1 MYVLKGRLPQT
12 LVQAVNLFGLTY
24 IYVRECVLSNIN
36 FANVQGGGQCE
47 DSGRK
52 EACDGFQDQCSVLQ
66 G

>member
-1 MYVLKGRLPQT
+1 MHVFKG
-12 LVQAVNLFGLTY
+12 NLFGLTH
-24 IYVRECVLSNIN
+24 IHVRECVLSNIN

-52 EACDGFQDQCSVLQ
+52 EACDGFQDHCSVLQ